1 MAVAQQL
8 KAYLIKDEKEL
19 SSFEKVIRSEE
30 NVKRIELSPPLDGV
44 FLLKSTFPK
53 TPNWLSFVQPA
64 LQAQIGEVRTQTSAG
79 VLLLRSD
86 RRIFAFTFGHGR
98 TILRPDCY
106 ERDFG
111 LRVALNSVNPDRIRS
126 ADMRRVEEETVLT
139 RRQTSRATEFGTFRL
154 DASQD
159 LLRGVTGIP
168 HSPSFATRIAG
179 AEALTLSTSIDIE
192 DLPEKC
198 ADLLSAYSSQQYKD
212 RFGFIDHLRLER
224 DPATI
229 HRLEDVL
236 LAELSAGNTSRMHLA
251 PPEPE
256 DWENVQGFTYASGPQ
271 AEVYADLNID
281 EAIAEFHPRNGFSIQ
296 YLRRKH
302 IGVRYRDAG
311 ESADKYTA
319 YSCIVYE
326 CELDHKLYVLSGGDW
341 HQVDK
346 SWADGVRNSV
356 ASLRPSS
363 LSFPVSR
370 LGEREAQYN
379 DRVATQCGW
388 ALMDRKIVTL
398 SSPYDR
404 VEICDLLTQDRQ
416 FVHVKRKMES
426 ATLSHLFSQGS
437 VSGELL
443 FRSHEFREKCR
454 DILSRM
460 GDGWKQCIPRDRL
473 EPSRYEIVYAIIGPA
488 NADWPRSLPF
498 FSQLNLNNTAS
509 RLRELGYKVSLNHIS
524 VDQ

>member
-8 KAYLIKDEKEL
+8 KAYLVKDEKEF
-19 SSFEKVIRSEE
+19 SSFEKVIHSEE
-30 NVKRIELSPPLDGV
+30 NVERIELSPPLDGV

-53 TPNWLSFVQPA
+53 TPSWLSFVQPA
-64 LQAQIGEVRTQTSAG
+64 LQTQIRQVRTQTSAG

-86 RRIFAFTFGHGR
+86 RRIFAFTFGYGR
-98 TILRPDCY
+98 TMLRPDCY

-126 ADMRRVEEETVLT
+126 ADMRRVEEETVLI
-139 RRQTSRATEFGTFRL
+139 RRQTSRATEFGTFGL

-179 AEALTLSTSIDIE
+179 SEALTLSTSIDIE

-198 ADLLSAYSSQQYKD
+198 SDLLSAYSSQQYKD

-236 LAELSAGNTSRMHLA
+236 LAELKAGNTSRMHLA

-256 DWENVQGFTYASGPQ
+256 DWENVQGFTYASGRQ
-271 AEVYADLNID
+271 TQVYADLSID
-281 EAIAEFHPRNGFSIQ
+281 DAIAEFRPRNGFSIQ

-302 IGVRYRDAG
+302 IGVRYRDA
-311 ESADKYTA
+311 EDSADKYTA

-326 CELDHKLYVLSGGDW
+326 CELDHQLYVLSGGDW

-346 SWADGVRNSV
+346 SWADSVRNSV
-356 ASLRPSS
+356 ASLPPSS

-379 DRVATQCGW
+379 DRVAKQCGW

-398 SSPYDR
+398 SPPNDR
-404 VEICDLLTQDRQ
+404 IEICDLLTHDRQ
-416 FVHVKRKMES
+416 FVHIKRKMES
-426 ATLSHLFSQGS
+426 ATLSHLFAQGS
-437 VSGELL
+437 VSAELL
-443 FRSHEFREKCR
+443 FRSCEFREKCR
-454 DILSRM
+454 DVLSGL
-460 GDGWKQCIPRDRL
+460 GDGWKQCIPTDRV
-473 EPSRYEIVYAIIGPA
+473 EPADYEIVYAIIGPA
-488 NADWPRSLPF
+488 NTDWPRSLPF

-509 RLRELGYKVSLNHIS
+509 RLRALGYKVSLNHIA